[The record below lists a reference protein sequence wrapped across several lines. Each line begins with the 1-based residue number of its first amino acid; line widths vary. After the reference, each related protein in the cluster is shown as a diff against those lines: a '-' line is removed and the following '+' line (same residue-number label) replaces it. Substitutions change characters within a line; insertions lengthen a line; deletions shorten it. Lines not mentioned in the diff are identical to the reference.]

1 MQFSFDEARAR
12 ASFRKLLLQ
21 AIKTLKEAR
30 HTQASKHLFVPIQP
44 VAPQARISTDSKPRH
59 DISPTSATQDTIA
72 LTAATDVTLA
82 LKRTHQLLE
91 QELEKSTI
99 SLETLDHSS
108 QTLRQL
114 EQQYSAFDVLLKGSK
129 RLITELERADYW
141 DRWLIYIS
149 LTIFGLT
156 CLWITYKRILRGP
169 LGLMIWVG
177 RKAFSASGSGQPVSL
192 TKAVSV
198 TKSLTSS
205 ITQEAIEA
213 VSTALLSSR
222 DEL

>member
-1 MQFSFDEARAR
+1 M
-12 ASFRKLLLQ
+12 
-21 AIKTLKEAR
+21 
-30 HTQASKHLFVPIQP
+30 
-44 VAPQARISTDSKPRH
+44 
-59 DISPTSATQDTIA
+59 A

-99 SLETLDHSS
+99 SLATLDHSS

-114 EQQYSAFDVLLKGSK
+114 EQQYSGFDVLLKGSK
-129 RLITELERADYW
+129 RLIIELERADYW
-141 DRWLIYIS
+141 DRWLIYIG

-177 RKAFSASGSGQPVSL
+177 RKVFSASSSPLSL
-192 TKAVSV
+192 TKSVSA

-205 ITQEAIEA
+205 ISQETIEA
-213 VSTALLSSR
+213 VSTPLLSHR